1 VPSSLISILSKP
13 LWTKDF
19 PFKAL
24 KIVVF
29 TFVSS
34 FRKGSNNTME
44 YLKILE
50 LTTFPT
56 DIN

>member
-1 VPSSLISILSKP
+1 VPE
-13 LWTKDF
+13 
-19 PFKAL
+19 
-24 KIVVF
+24 IVVF
-29 TFVSS
+29 LFVLS
-34 FRKGSNNTME
+34 FTKGSNNTME